1 MLFLSLVV
9 LVTQTRVTNYV
20 NNLVKK
26 FSKQILSAKVF
37 SKFYLISD
45 IFLCD

>member
-26 FSKQILSAKVF
+26 IFKTNSISK
-37 SKFYLISD
+37 
-45 IFLCD
+45 